1 MNIFITGGTG
11 FIGRHLI
18 DLLIS
23 SGYNIT
29 ITSRKPESYRFLLS
43 SNINLIKWRGEI
55 SHELIEAIEESDVII
70 NLAGEN
76 IAGDNMVEFIKNRWT
91 SETKVRLTDS
101 RVGLGRIITEA
112 IKKARKKP
120 KLLIQASAVGYYG
133 NAGNDIL
140 TEDSPPGNDFL
151 ASLCVEWENSTKA
164 IEAFGIRRV
173 VIRTAGMV
181 MGSNKGSFPHLV
193 LPFRFFVGGPIGNG
207 RQWSSWI
214 HIEDQIH
221 IIKYL
226 IENDRT
232 QGIYNISAP
241 EMVQN
246 YQVSKIIGEIL
257 HRPSSIPLPNNILKI
272 IFGDKSTLLTASQ
285 RQSSQKLQ
293 NSGYNFI
300 YPNFRS
306 AAENLLT
313 PQ

>member
-23 SGYNIT
+23 SGYKIT
-29 ITSRKPESYRFLLS
+29 ITSRKPESYGFLLS
-43 SNINLIKWRGEI
+43 SNIKIIKWRGEI
-55 SHELIEAIEESDVII
+55 SHELIEAIEESDAII

-76 IAGDNMVEFIKNRWT
+76 IAGDNMVEFIKIRWT
-91 SETKVRLTDS
+91 SETKARLTDS

-151 ASLCVEWENSTKA
+151 ANLCVEWENSTKA
-164 IEAFGIRRV
+164 IEAFGIRRL

-181 MGSNKGSFPHLV
+181 MGNKKGSFPHLV

-232 QGIYNISAP
+232 QGIYNLSAP

-257 HRPSSIPLPNNILKI
+257 HRPSFIPLPGNILKI